1 MSDATGTDGT
11 TAAGRLAGRR
21 VLVTSA
27 DQYMGPAVVELFRA
41 EGAEVVAD
49 DRDLTADGACEAAVA
64 DAGELDVLVANLATD
79 PRPGW
84 TQDIADDGW
93 TAVFDALVHPLMRL
107 TRAVLPQMIERRRGK
122 VVAITPASPLRG
134 IPGATAYVTARG
146 AQNAFVRN
154 VGIEVA
160 NRGVQ
165 VNAVAQNYVRNE
177 AYYPDAL
184 VEDPDALAAVVADVP
199 ARRLAEGW
207 ESAELALFLASD
219 RSDFLCGQAVPFA
232 GGWATNA

>member
-1 MSDATGTDGT
+1 MSDDAHTPM
-11 TAAGRLAGRR
+11 GRLAGRR

-27 DQYMGPAVVELFRA
+27 GDYMGPAVVELFTA
-41 EGAEVVAD
+41 EGADVVAD
-49 DRDLTADGACEAAVA
+49 RRDLTAAGACEAAVA
-64 DAGELDVLVANLATD
+64 EAGPLDVLVANLATD

-84 TQDIADDGW
+84 TQGIADDDW
-93 TAVFDALVHPLMRL
+93 HAVVDALVHPLMRL
-107 TRAVLPQMIERRRGK
+107 TRAVLPQMIERGRGK
-122 VVAITPASPLRG
+122 VVAITSAAPLRG

-177 AYYPDAL
+177 DYYPDAL
-184 VEDPDALAAVVADVP
+184 VADPDALARTVADVP

-219 RSDFLCGQAVPFA
+219 RSDFLCGQVVPFA
-232 GGWATNA
+232 GGWATST